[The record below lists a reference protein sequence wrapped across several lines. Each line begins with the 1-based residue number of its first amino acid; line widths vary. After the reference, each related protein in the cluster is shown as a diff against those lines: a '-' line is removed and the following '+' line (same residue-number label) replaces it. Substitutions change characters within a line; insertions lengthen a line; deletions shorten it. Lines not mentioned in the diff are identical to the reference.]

1 MTKALQLL
9 TTKYYD
15 GVEFDCYVQPE
26 QAGDFWATREQIG
39 RLLGYKNAEISIA
52 NIHNRNRDRLDKF
65 STLTKLIRVEGGR
78 EVTREVTLYDFKRLL
93 EICRYSHKPKANAV
107 MDWLFDVADEIRRTG
122 SYSLQKKQPQI
133 NQQAQ
138 PKNLIRDAEQI
149 IHKAFACETKTDFLE
164 VLALDKVFKAEFGY
178 SALETAGISIV
189 EEINY
194 ERKPI
199 PFSTFGATYRERH
212 STFELQHNLEWQEH
226 YNFNN

>member
-15 GVEFDCYVQPE
+15 GIAFDCYVQPE
-26 QAGDFWATREQIG
+26 QTGDFWATRTQIG
-39 RLLGYKNAEISIA
+39 ELLGYSEPGIA
-52 NIHNRNRDRLDKF
+52 IGKIHQRNKKRLDKF
-65 STLTKLIRVEGGR
+65 SRVHQIDLPSGG
-78 EVTREVTLYDFKRLL
+78 TQEVTLYDFKGLL

-122 SYSLQKKQPQI
+122 SYSLQKKQPQVHS
-133 NQQAQ
+133 
-138 PKNLIRDAEQI
+138 KNLIKDAEQI
-149 IHKAFACETKTDFLE
+149 IHKAFTCETKTDFLE
-164 VLALDKVFKAEFGY
+164 VLALDNVFKAEFGY

-199 PFSTFGATYRERH
+199 PFSTCGATYRERH

-226 YNFNN
+226 YHFNS